1 MNIMNNFIYNGLGVS
16 LAAVILAFCSCSNG
30 DQYFNDERYTKL
42 IYIVSNDD
50 QIFQAEYNLT
60 DSDTSVK
67 DLTFGVSGTNPIDK
81 SVTLSV
87 KRDSSILP
95 KYNVDSYAD
104 ATDKYAHELSLGT
117 YSFDQA
123 IVSIPAGGDFCN
135 QIGKLPIRIKTS
147 VLESLSPD
155 SIYFIP
161 LRIKDASPY
170 QVNEDKD
177 NVLYRI
183 YKKNAYASQKTP
195 TYYTSEGYIG
205 NSSYSLSKLVQP
217 ITYNQIRLYVGSE
230 VFSATDTKDIISDK
244 SAVITVNSD
253 STVTVSPWDKNGT
266 LEVETLTPSK
276 DPNDPSGSYAFQN
289 VYKTGEKCFYI
300 YYRYRNS
307 PSAVWQIVREQ
318 LKLEDTTL
326 N

>member
-1 MNIMNNFIYNGLGVS
+1 MRNNFIYNGFGVS
-16 LAAVILAFCSCSNG
+16 LVAVILAFSSCSNG
-30 DQYFNDERYTKL
+30 DQYFKDERYTKL
-42 IYIVSNDD
+42 IYIVSNDN
-50 QIFQAEYNLT
+50 QIFDADYNLT

-87 KRDSSILP
+87 ERDSIILP
-95 KYNVDSYAD
+95 KYDIDSYAE
-104 ATDKYAHELSLGT
+104 ATDKYAHELSPAA
-117 YSFDQA
+117 YSFDQKT
-123 IVSIPAGGDFCN
+123 VSILAGGSFSD

-155 SIYFIP
+155 STYFIP
-161 LRIKDASPY
+161 LQIKDAAPY
-170 QVNEDKD
+170 PINEDKD
-177 NVLYRI
+177 DVLYRI
-183 YKKNAYASQKTP
+183 YKKNAFASQKTA
-195 TYYTSEGYIG
+195 TYYTAEGYIG
-205 NSSYSLSKLVQP
+205 NSSYSLSKLVRP
-217 ITYNQIRLYVGSE
+217 ITYNEIRLYVGSE

-244 SAVITVNSD
+244 SAVITVDSD

-289 VYKTGEKCFYI
+289 VYKTSEKCFYI

-307 PSAVWQIVREQ
+307 PSAAWQVVREQ
-318 LKLEDTTL
+318 LKAEDKTS